1 METQELRLK
10 KAHIRLMRHPETALY
25 GSVIMM
31 GESSIQ
37 DTNCPT
43 AYTDGKNKRYGRTF
57 LEGLNTIQEVAG
69 LVLHENLHVLLQHI
83 PRHKDL
89 MKQNA
94 QLTNVAMDF
103 VVNDIIMSIED
114 KELCSLPKGG
124 LHDLKYRGWS
134 VRQVY
139 DDLKKESD
147 DGSGEGEKLKPLDEH
162 GTDLV
167 DGMTEEQ
174 VKELSKEVSEALQ
187 HGALMSNKLGVAIP
201 RAIKDM
207 MTPEVDWKEV
217 MSDFVQTHTRGK
229 DEYTWSKFDR
239 KRLADGYYLPSTIS
253 ESVGEIV
260 VSVDTSGSIGTKELA
275 EFATELSELCNL
287 CTPDRVRVLWWDT
300 QIHGE
305 QIFEGNY
312 DSIANML
319 KPEGGG
325 GTRVGCVPEYINK
338 NGINADCMIV
348 FTDGYVESDINWSID
363 IPTLWIVK
371 GNKDFKPPSGQ
382 MVLLNN

>member
-1 METQELRLK
+1 
-10 KAHIRLMRHPETALY
+10 
-25 GSVIMM
+25 
-31 GESSIQ
+31 
-37 DTNCPT
+37 
-43 AYTDGKNKRYGRTF
+43 
-57 LEGLNTIQEVAG
+57 
-69 LVLHENLHVLLQHI
+69 
-83 PRHKDL
+83 
-89 MKQNA
+89 
-94 QLTNVAMDF
+94 
-103 VVNDIIMSIED
+103 
-114 KELCSLPKGG
+114 
-124 LHDLKYRGWS
+124 
-134 VRQVY
+134 
-139 DDLKKESD
+139 
-147 DGSGEGEKLKPLDEH
+147 
-162 GTDLV
+162 
-167 DGMTEEQ
+167 
-174 VKELSKEVSEALQ
+174 
-187 HGALMSNKLGVAIP
+187 
-201 RAIKDM
+201 